1 MKDLIFLDIS
11 LDSTFRSAIERS
23 YEELND
29 ATPEVDYANIYIY
42 FLNMYSKGNP
52 CCANILDI

>member
-29 ATPEVDYANIYIY
+29 ATPEVDYANIYIFFEY
-42 FLNMYSKGNP
+42 VQQGKPLL
-52 CCANILDI
+52 C